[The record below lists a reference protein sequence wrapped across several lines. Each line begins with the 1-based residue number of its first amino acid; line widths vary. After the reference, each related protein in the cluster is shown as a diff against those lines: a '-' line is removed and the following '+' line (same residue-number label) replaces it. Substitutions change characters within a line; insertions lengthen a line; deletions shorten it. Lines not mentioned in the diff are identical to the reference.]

1 VIWIVVAVVALA
13 AAPLAAE
20 AGAATAPPA
29 AAKTSGTIIHPLPGP
44 QVFPESVAV
53 DAASGRY
60 WVTSVKDGTLFTG
73 VMGSAAPATVFSPAG
88 ADGRTIAT
96 GIAYA
101 GGRLAVAGR
110 QTGKAFVYD
119 ARSGR
124 LIGRMRTGLP
134 PERTW
139 LNDVSF
145 GANGDAYFTDS
156 TAPVLWR
163 ARRTGGGYRL
173 QRFLDF
179 TGTPVRY
186 RMASGAGGINVNG
199 IAASAG
205 GRDLV
210 IGKRN
215 DNALFHVDLRT
226 KRVRRVA
233 LPAGA
238 VTTPDGLVLRGR
250 TLYVVQNTPSAV
262 KVLRLSRDYTTAAVR
277 GTITDP
283 SFAFTTGAAVYRD
296 RLLVVSSQFDTL
308 GSPAA
313 ISGTEPPKLP
323 FWVSEVA
330 AGTR

>member
-1 VIWIVVAVVALA
+1 MTWIVVAAVALA
-13 AAPLAAE
+13 AQA
-20 AGAATAPPA
+20 
-29 AAKTSGTIIHPLPGP
+29 SGTIIHPLPGP

-53 DAASGRY
+53 DAAAGRY
-60 WVTSVKDGTLFTG
+60 WVTSVKDGTIFTG
-73 VMGSAAPATVFSPAG
+73 RVGSAAPATAFSPAG

-101 GGRLAVAGR
+101 SGRLAVAGR
-110 QTGKAFVYD
+110 QTGSAFVYD

-124 LIGRMRTGLP
+124 LIGRMSTGLP

-139 LNDVSF
+139 LNDVAF
-145 GANGDAYFTDS
+145 AARGDAYFTDS

-163 ARRTGGGYRL
+163 ARRTRRGYRL

-179 TGTPVRY
+179 AGSPVRY
-186 RMASGAGGINVNG
+186 RTAPGAEGINVNG

-210 IGKRN
+210 IAKRN

-226 KRVRRVA
+226 KCVRRVA

-250 TLYVVQNTPSAV
+250 TLYVVQNAPSAV
-262 KVLRLSRDYTTAAVR
+262 KVLRLSRDYATAAVR

-283 SFAFTTGAAVYRD
+283 SFAFTTGAAAYRD

-313 ISGTEPPKLP
+313 ISGTVPPRLP
-323 FWVSEVA
+323 FWVSELA
-330 AGTR
+330 AGER

>member
-1 VIWIVVAVVALA
+1 M
-13 AAPLAAE
+13 
-20 AGAATAPPA
+20 
-29 AAKTSGTIIHPLPGP
+29 
-44 QVFPESVAV
+44 
-53 DAASGRY
+53 SGRY
-60 WVTSVKDGTLFTG
+60 WATSVKDGTIFTG
-73 VMGSAAPATVFSPAG
+73 VVGSAAPAAVFSPAG

-101 GGRLAVAGR
+101 SGRLAVAGR
-110 QTGKAFVYD
+110 QTGKAFVYG

-124 LIGRMRTGLP
+124 LISRMRTGLP
-134 PERTW
+134 PKRTW
-139 LNDVSF
+139 LNDVAF
-145 GANGDAYFTDS
+145 GAHGDAYFTDS
-156 TAPVLWR
+156 TEPVLWR
-163 ARRTGGGYRL
+163 ARRTRGGYSL
-173 QRFLDF
+173 ERFLDF

-186 RMASGAGGINVNG
+186 RTASGAEGINVNG

-205 GRDLV
+205 GHNLV
-210 IGKRN
+210 IAKRN
-215 DNALFHVDLRT
+215 DNALFHIDLRT

-233 LPAGA
+233 LAAGA

-262 KVLRLSRDYTTAAVR
+262 KVLRLSRDYTTASVR

-283 SFAFTTGAAVYRD
+283 SFAFTTGVAAYRD

-313 ISGTEPPKLP
+313 VTGTAPPTLP

>member
-1 VIWIVVAVVALA
+1 
-13 AAPLAAE
+13 
-20 AGAATAPPA
+20 
-29 AAKTSGTIIHPLPGP
+29 
-44 QVFPESVAV
+44 VFPESVAV

-60 WVTSVKDGTLFTG
+60 WATSVKDGTIFTG
-73 VMGSAAPATVFSPAG
+73 VVGSAAPARVFSPAG

-101 GGRLAVAGR
+101 GRRLAVAGR
-110 QTGKAFVYD
+110 QTGKAFVYG

-124 LIGRMRTGLP
+124 PIGRMRTGLP
-134 PERTW
+134 PESTW
-139 LNDVSF
+139 LNHVAL
-145 GANGDAYFTDS
+145 GARGDAYFTDS
-156 TAPVLWR
+156 RAPVLWR
-163 ARRTGGGYRL
+163 ARRTRAGYRL

-186 RMASGAGGINVNG
+186 RTSPGAEGINVNG
-199 IAASAG
+199 IGASADG
-205 GRDLV
+205 QDLV

-215 DNALFHVDLRT
+215 DNALFHVDVRSR
-226 KRVRRVA
+226 RVRRVA

-250 TLYVVQNTPSAV
+250 TLYVVQNAPSAV
-262 KVLRLSRDYTTAAVR
+262 KVLRVSRDHTTAAVR
-277 GTITDP
+277 RTITDP
-283 SFAFTTGAAVYRD
+283 SFAFTTGAAAYRD

-313 ISGTEPPKLP
+313 ITGTVPPKLP

-330 AGTR
+330 AGKR

>member
-1 VIWIVVAVVALA
+1 VSSPSPRHRW
-13 AAPLAAE
+13 PRRPTT
-20 AGAATAPPA
+20 ATPA
-29 AAKTSGTIIHPLPGP
+29 AAQSSGTIIYPLPGP
-44 QVFPESVAV
+44 RVFPESVAV
-53 DAASGRY
+53 DAGSGRF
-60 WVTSVKDGTLFTG
+60 WVTSVKDGTIFTG
-73 VMGSAAPATVFSPAG
+73 VVGSAAPATVFSPAG
-88 ADGRTIAT
+88 AGGRTIAT

-101 GGRLAVAGR
+101 SGRLAVAGR

-134 PERTW
+134 PKRTW
-139 LNDVSF
+139 LNDVAF
-145 GANGDAYFTDS
+145 GAHGDAYFTDS

-163 ARRTGGGYRL
+163 ARRTRGGYRL

-186 RMASGAGGINVNG
+186 RTASGAGGINVNG
-199 IAASAG
+199 IAASADG
-205 GRDLV
+205 HDLV

-215 DNALFHVDLRT
+215 DNALFHVDVRT

-296 RLLVVSSQFDTL
+296 RLLVVSRSSTRSGAPPRSAARRRPRCPS
-308 GSPAA
+308 GS
-313 ISGTEPPKLP
+313 
-323 FWVSEVA
+323 
-330 AGTR
+330 RR